1 MLAEAQA
8 VDHQRAYATGGLQ
21 GAYQWLEEWRGEAVG
36 YPEG

>member
-8 VDHQRAYATGGLQ
+8 VDHQRAYAARGLQ
-21 GAYQWLEEWRGEAVG
+21 RACQWVEEWRGETVG